1 MNLTLLKQ
9 YDSWEPF
16 CREYFLS
23 YPNCFHFY
31 ILCLFHI

>member
-1 MNLTLLKQ
+1 MILGNPIAEKYL
-9 YDSWEPF
+9 
-16 CREYFLS
+16 LS